1 MYLDKAYIYY
11 CKEECL
17 SFIKKQTEMQIYKFN
32 ASYACEIDVK
42 R

>member
-1 MYLDKAYIYY
+1 MYLDKGMYH
-11 CKEECL
+11 CKGKCL
-17 SFIKKQTEMQIYKFN
+17 SCIKKQTEMQIYKFY